1 MIVKI
6 TDGKDIRRFTTSTNN
21 ITYSAIHKHT
31 AEAFGLGP
39 KDFKLKYK
47 DDEGDQITMS
57 TDAEIQEAV
66 SITLKLDPPVLRL
79 TLVNNSRPASPARGA
94 PAADP
99 PDLAA
104 LFKNIKEQL
113 PALVEQL
120 PAAVKSMIPNA
131 ELDIAATVAATQEAM
146 AAAAAG
152 YGGANPAANPD
163 MEGYHPNIT
172 CDKSNQSPIVGAR
185 YHMRGHDYDLN
196 ETEYNKLPEAEKAQF
211 DKIEPTVFRYKAKT
225 NAPAHHPSPKGFHPG
240 VSCDITGQTPIFGWR
255 FHKRGENYD
264 LCEAEFNKL
273 SDADKA
279 NYEKIAPPMGC
290 WGGRGGGKWGGCGGK
305 WGGAPHKWGGGWA
318 AAAAAQQGGPPPQ
331 HNACAP
337 PHCGKLAARF
347 VSDVTIFDGTQMAPG
362 TKFSKIWKLKNTGE
376 VPWPPGTQII
386 FVGGDQM
393 GTALT
398 VPLSHQGPVMP
409 GEEVD
414 CSVDLVA
421 PHEHG
426 RYIGYWRL
434 TGPMGRKKW
443 GQRFWTHIHVVDP
456 QAEPQPPTEKEME
469 ALQQAASD
477 RENDEEGG
485 DDETMIGD
493 GDGGAAEGGAAED
506 GADGETVCSDGEMVI
521 VAAPDAVAAAAET
534 VTTMMKAASV
544 ADAPAAAAG
553 APGSSDAPMP
563 LAVPAAAP
571 AAESPSVTVAATL
584 GAMGFDNEELVQYV
598 IEKNGPDVD
607 ACARDLAGLN
617 ENATGLTDLLEMG
630 FADSSL
636 NAKLMIKNGFSVKNT
651 VRDLVSDAP

>member
-1 MIVKI
+1 MANSMIVKI

-456 QAEPQPPTEKEME
+456 QAEPRPPTDKEMAE
-469 ALQQAASD
+469 AQAATSD
-477 RENDEEGG
+477 REND
-485 DDETMIGD
+485 DDQE
-493 GDGGAAEGGAAED
+493 AADED
-506 GADGETVCSDGEMVI
+506 SEMVLVSPQDAEPSPEAAVTAMMQAATVVDAAGASSDPAPAP
-521 VAAPDAVAAAAET
+521 VAAPAPAPENPNVQVAA
-534 VTTMMKAASV
+534 S
-544 ADAPAAAAG
+544 
-553 APGSSDAPMP
+553 
-563 LAVPAAAP
+563 
-571 AAESPSVTVAATL
+571 L
-584 GAMGFDNEELVQYV
+584 GAMGFTDDELVQYV
-598 IEKNGPDVD
+598 IEKNGADLD
-607 ACARDLAGLN
+607 ACVKDLTDLN
-617 ENATGLTDLLEMG
+617 RYAEGLTDLAEMG
-630 FADSSL
+630 FANSIL

-651 VRDLVSDAP
+651 VRDLVGGA